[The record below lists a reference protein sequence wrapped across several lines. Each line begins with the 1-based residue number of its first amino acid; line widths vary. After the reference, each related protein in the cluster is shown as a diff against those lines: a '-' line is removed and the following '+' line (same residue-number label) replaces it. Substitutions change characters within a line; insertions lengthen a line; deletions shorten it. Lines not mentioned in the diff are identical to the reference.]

1 MSQLGKIAWLSQP
14 YSTWPSTLL
23 GSGSRV
29 IFIYS
34 PLLDALTM
42 YPHLSPS
49 LSPSLVVF
57 LVFPL
62 SFFVCISPSI
72 SVPVP
77 VLAVCRLTDGPL
89 FAVLSYLSGVGW
101 CVWSR
106 CCPPPCG
113 RAEASSAA
121 GHALDRSRRCVWTGN
136 ILATLTGPLWYLDEL
151 WKLWDTAEEM

>member
-42 YPHLSPS
+42 YPHLSPF
-49 LSPSLVVF
+49 LSPLLVSLP
-57 LVFPL
+57 FPL

-72 SVPVP
+72 SVPVL
-77 VLAVCRLTDGPL
+77 VLAMCRLTDGPL
-89 FAVLSYLSGVGW
+89 FAVLSYLSGGGVMCLEW
-101 CVWSR
+101 LLPSSLWPSR
-106 CCPPPCG
+106 GQFSC
-113 RAEASSAA
+113 
-121 GHALDRSRRCVWTGN
+121 RSRPGPKP
-136 ILATLTGPLWYLDEL
+136 TLRLN
-151 WKLWDTAEEM
+151 WKHLGDA